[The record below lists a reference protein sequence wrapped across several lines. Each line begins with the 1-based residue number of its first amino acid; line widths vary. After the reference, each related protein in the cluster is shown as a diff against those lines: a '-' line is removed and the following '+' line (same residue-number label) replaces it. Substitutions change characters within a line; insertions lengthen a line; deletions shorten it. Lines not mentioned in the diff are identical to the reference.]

1 MIYQKILTGLNSNY
15 LDLRRVV
22 KVFIVKLIEH
32 RQYNCIVMSIHFM
45 AKENKALQSYLW
57 LS

>member
-1 MIYQKILTGLNSNY
+1 MIYLKTKIKLVRSA
-15 LDLRRVV
+15 RRVV
-22 KVFIVKLIEH
+22 KVFIVELTEH

-45 AKENKALQSYLW
+45 AKENNALQSYLW